1 MRFFEGP
8 TAGAV
13 AVMSL
18 AAGVAAEGINCHGSS
33 NCGNVGFRLS
43 DLRNVAQGVD
53 DNRWYQNG
61 QHIAC
66 WQALNGSGFCAFLQ
80 GTGGLPGREI
90 KRLLQELV
98 NHGCA
103 KCGSV
108 PAFYPKDNDIR
119 THGMLTVNWVHSTGG
134 CQNVC

>member
-1 MRFFEGP
+1 MRLLQ
-8 TAGAV
+8 AVSGAV
-13 AVMSL
+13 AAL
-18 AAGVAAEGINCHGSS
+18 AAAASAEGINCHGSS
-33 NCGNVGFRLS
+33 NCGNAGFKLS
-43 DLRNVAQGVD
+43 GLRSTAQGVD

-66 WQALNGSGFCAFLQ
+66 WRALDGSGFCAFLQ

-108 PAFYPKDNDIR
+108 PAFYPQDNDISH
-119 THGMLTVNWVHSTGG
+119 HGILTVNYVASTGG
-134 CQNVC
+134 CGGVC